1 MNYID
6 KLCKKVEV
14 YNKRYSNK
22 HKKVAIK
29 LIFWNLIQL
38 IRFNK
43 KYQNNTPEVAN
54 KIALYFSGGMGDI
67 LIGLNYAYYLLK
79 YFSESNINI
88 DIYVKNS
95 DMVKTLDGN
104 SIFKI
109 YSVDHIEDK
118 PYLLKIM
125 LVRFPQIIEDNIIIS
140 KQRKNSKLLELTKI
154 YKKFYSQNKRFFEY
168 LPYMDGLTNQFSII
182 NGKKRIQQADIGN
195 LLKIDQDFK
204 YKPKISHEK
213 RILNNLN
220 LTVGRYITINRG
232 VDNSGNV
239 IESTKL
245 WSLSNYNE
253 LVKLIKQTYSDYKI
267 VQLGASIDRCLFINN
282 TDVNLVGETSIDSLK
297 VLLKNSALHID
308 SEGGM
313 VHLRK
318 ALDGGVSI
326 VLFGPTSPEF
336 YGYYDNVNIYTK
348 ACAMNCEWINET
360 WNMHCIN
367 QLNEHVCMNTIKPLA
382 VFEQVKQIL
391 EKNKERIS
399 Q

>member
-6 KLCKKVEV
+6 KLCKKIEV
-14 YNKRYSNK
+14 YNKRYSNN
-22 HKKVAIK
+22 HKKVAMKI
-29 LIFWNLIQL
+29 IFWNFIQL
-38 IRFNK
+38 ISFNR
-43 KYQNNTPEVAN
+43 KYKNNAPVVAN
-54 KIALYFSGGMGDI
+54 KIALYFSGGIGDI
-67 LIGLNYAYYLLK
+67 LIGFNYAYHLLK
-79 YFSESNINI
+79 YFDKSDINI
-88 DIYVKNS
+88 DIYVKNPH
-95 DMVKTLDGN
+95 MVKTLDGN

-109 YSVDHIEDK
+109 YSLDHVEDQ

-125 LVRFPQIIEDNIIIS
+125 LVRFPQIIEDNIISS
-140 KQRKNSKLLELTKI
+140 KQRKNSKLLELSKI
-154 YKKFYSQNKRFFEY
+154 YKKFYSQNKRFFDN
-168 LPYMDGLTNQFSII
+168 LPYMDGLTNQFSLI

-195 LLKIDQDFK
+195 LLKINQDFK
-204 YKPKISHEK
+204 YKPKISYEN

-220 LTVGRYITINRG
+220 LTTGSYITINRG

-253 LVKLIKQTYSDYKI
+253 LVKLIKQNYGDYKI
-267 VQLGASIDRCLFINN
+267 VQLGASTDRCLFIDNI
-282 TDVNLVGETSIDSLK
+282 DINLVGETSIDSLK
-297 VLLKNSALHID
+297 VLLKNSVLHID

-336 YGYYDNVNIYTK
+336 YGYHDNINIYIK
-348 ACAMNCEWINET
+348 EACALNCEWISET

-367 QLNEHVCMNTIKPLA
+367 KLNKHVCMNTIGPLA
-382 VFEQVKQIL
+382 VFEQVKKVL
-391 EKNKERIS
+391 KTNKK
-399 Q
+399 

>member
-6 KLCKKVEV
+6 KLRKKIEV

-38 IRFNK
+38 VSFNK
-43 KYQNNTPEVAN
+43 KYQNNEPMVTN
-54 KIALYFSGGMGDI
+54 KIAIYFSGGIGDI
-67 LIGLNYAYYLLK
+67 LIGFNYACYLLK
-79 YFSESNINI
+79 YLEQSSISI
-88 DIYVKNS
+88 DIYVKNPS
-95 DMVKTLDGN
+95 MVKILDGN
-104 SIFKI
+104 SIFNI
-109 YSVDHIEDK
+109 YAFDHVEDK
-118 PYLLKIM
+118 HYLLKIM
-125 LVRFPQIIEDNIIIS
+125 LVRFPQIIEDNIINS
-140 KQRKNSKLLELTKI
+140 KQRKNRKLLELTKI
-154 YKKFYSQNKRFFEY
+154 YKNFYSENRRFFDN
-168 LPYMDGLTNQFSII
+168 LPYMDGLTNQYCII

-195 LLKIDQDFK
+195 FLKINQDFK
-204 YKPKISHEK
+204 YKPKICHEH

-220 LTVGRYITINRG
+220 LTAGRYITINRG

-245 WSLSNYNE
+245 WSMSNYNE
-253 LVKLIKQTYSDYKI
+253 LVKLIKQNYSDYKI
-267 VQLGASIDRCLFINN
+267 VQLGASTDRCLLIENV
-282 TDVNLVGETSIDSLK
+282 DVNLVGETSIDGLK

-336 YGYYDNVNIYTK
+336 YGYYDNINIHTK

-360 WNMHCIN
+360 WNMNCIN
-367 QLNEHVCMNTIKPLA
+367 KVNQHVCMNTIEPLT
-382 VFEQVKQIL
+382 VFEKVNQIL
-391 EKNKERIS
+391 GTNNKRIL
-399 Q
+399 